1 MKFCFVSADPEGPGI
16 CAMFLTLVS
25 FLLVLVTL
33 PFSLCVTVKVS
44 LLSTTEHRVHKNG
57 ISADFEFAFLSLFG
71 LSFRNLS

>member
-1 MKFCFVSADPEGPGI
+1 MNFNDNVFIISADPEGPGI

-44 LLSTTEHRVHKNG
+44 LLTILGPDHLLLLSVYDKYCRKIND
-57 ISADFEFAFLSLFG
+57 SA
-71 LSFRNLS
+71 